1 MQGSLDDGL
10 APTSGTF
17 LPTGSHTY
25 VVSFSNCAVN
35 WWGNETFE
43 LNGVAS
49 AAYNVAEWSNITAM
63 VSADSVRG
71 QEIGFHGLND
81 VTADGSAVWTR
92 VGFEHANYD
101 LHAGHRLTFGQ
112 QLDDQRGHIWRRFV
126 L

>member
-1 MQGSLDDGL
+1 MQASLDGGV

-25 VVSFSNCAVN
+25 VVSFSNCPVN
-35 WWGNETFE
+35 YWGGEAFE

-71 QEIGFHGLND
+71 KELGFLSELND
-81 VTADGSAVWTR
+81 VTADGSAVWT
-92 VGFEHANYD
+92 
-101 LHAGHRLTFGQ
+101 T
-112 QLDDQRGHIWRRFV
+112 
-126 L
+126 